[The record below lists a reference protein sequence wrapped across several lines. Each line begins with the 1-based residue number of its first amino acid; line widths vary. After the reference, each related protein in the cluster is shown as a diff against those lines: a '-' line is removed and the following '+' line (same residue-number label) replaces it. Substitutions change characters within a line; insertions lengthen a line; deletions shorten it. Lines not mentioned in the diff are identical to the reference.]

1 MTGVQMRYYNL
12 NAGAE
17 ANFALK
23 VRLALSIIHNYEN
36 GNSKN
41 YSHSEYMECSKFI
54 QNLEPQILNESY
66 KHGYVFA
73 HIPMFY
79 FFQGF
84 TPGCREKGYIQG

>member
-1 MTGVQMRYYNL
+1 MVDTATAIAVSKFNHTLVGVYPTGRKEVTPMTGAQMRYYNL

-54 QNLEPQILNESY
+54 QNLEP
-66 KHGYVFA
+66 
-73 HIPMFY
+73 
-79 FFQGF
+79 
-84 TPGCREKGYIQG
+84 

>member
-1 MTGVQMRYYNL
+1 MRYYNL
-12 NAGAE
+12 NAGAK

-41 YSHSEYMECSKFI
+41 YSHSEYMERSKFI
-54 QNLEPQILNESY
+54 QNLEPQILGEYIIMGMCSLTY
-66 KHGYVFA
+66 PCF
-73 HIPMFY
+73 I
-79 FFQGF
+79 FQGF